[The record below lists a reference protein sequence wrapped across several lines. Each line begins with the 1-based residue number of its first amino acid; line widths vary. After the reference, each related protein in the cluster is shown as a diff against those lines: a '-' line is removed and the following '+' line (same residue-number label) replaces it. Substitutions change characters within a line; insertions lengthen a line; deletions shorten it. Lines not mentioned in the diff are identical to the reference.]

1 MICKTVLVNSVLFFP
16 ACYAC
21 ACETAVVENSSNPFS
36 YVRKPPRV
44 LKNGESKD
52 RFISVEIGFQ
62 ISRPLIRISKIQI
75 QIQIQ
80 ISQSNASFHMYV

>member
-1 MICKTVLVNSVLFFP
+1 MRVLARQLLLKT
-16 ACYAC
+16 
-21 ACETAVVENSSNPFS
+21 

-75 QIQIQ
+75 QIQI
-80 ISQSNASFHMYV
+80 SQSNASFHMYV